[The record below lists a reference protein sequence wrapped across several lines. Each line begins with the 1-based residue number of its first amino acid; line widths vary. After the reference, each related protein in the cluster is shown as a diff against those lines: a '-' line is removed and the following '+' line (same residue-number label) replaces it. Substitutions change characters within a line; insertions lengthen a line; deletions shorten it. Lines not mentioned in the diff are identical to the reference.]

1 MSHLAFTKRARN
13 RVVLTAAALSV
24 AVLGAGCAQQPT
36 QSPDTAQVTTTGV
49 TGHVHGMNVDP
60 ETGRVLLAAHEG
72 LFDITS
78 GAPEKIGPTIDL
90 MGFAPAG
97 EDHFYASGH
106 PGPGSDMP
114 NPVGL
119 VHSTDGGTTWK
130 PLSLQGES
138 DFHALTVTRDGIVG
152 FDGQVRRTGDLET
165 WETVETDIQP
175 YNLSGTPVSR
185 VVLATTEQGVHRS
198 GDAGRTWDL
207 PADAPILLLTAFAD
221 NSTAVGVAP
230 GGTIQVSD
238 DAGQTWEATG
248 GTVKGQPAAVA
259 AAIGEDRQTRIWV
272 ATDTGVEY
280 SPDGGATFEALN

>member
-1 MSHLAFTKRARN
+1 MSHLTFTKRARN

-24 AVLGAGCAQQPT
+24 TLLGAGCAQQPT
-36 QSPDTAQVTTTGV
+36 QSPDTAQATTTGV
-49 TGHVHGMNVDP
+49 TGHVHGMDVDP
-60 ETGRVLLAAHEG
+60 ESGRVLLAAHEG

-106 PGPGSDMP
+106 PGPGTDMP

-119 VHSTDGGTTWK
+119 IHSTDGGTTWE

-152 FDGQVRRTGDLET
+152 FDGQVRRTSDLET

-207 PADAPILLLTAFAD
+207 PADAPILLLTTFAD

-230 GGTIQVSD
+230 DGTIQVSD
-238 DAGQTWEATG
+238 DTGQTWEATG
-248 GTVKGQPAAVA
+248 GTAKGQPAAMA

-280 SPDGGATFEALN
+280 SPDSGATFEALN